1 MASLS
6 IYCVGC
12 GCDITNSKG
21 NRLVRTTSSRHV
33 VPLWSSLMKEEI
45 DSRGAALV
53 AQSLIHDDGR
63 MCRQCFNT
71 FERASKLWEA
81 LKCNIS
87 KAADIFIPSNAPS
100 TGQRNV
106 PPTPKRRRLLS
117 NSEGESTVRSPEVK
131 VSKFASFIIAVMLI
145 DISG

>member
-87 KAADIFIPSNAPS
+87 KAADIFIPSLAAQRS
-100 TGQRNV
+100 TYTKTTQV
-106 PPTPKRRRLLS
+106 IVKFRRRIYCAF
-117 NSEGESTVRSPEVK
+117 TRS
-131 VSKFASFIIAVMLI
+131 
-145 DISG
+145 